1 MATVP
6 LIAEEA
12 APAEVKAVYDDI
24 KSRRGVDRI
33 NNFWKALAN
42 DPANLA
48 RFWEDMQRVMGKG
61 ALDPLVKELIYVAV
75 SITNNCEYCIHSH
88 TAAARQRGLTDE
100 QYREFLAVIGLAARW
115 HPALSLAVPNR
126 RLILNSSPVA
136 GRPTQFP

>member
-1 MATVP
+1 VATVP

-100 QYREFLAVIGLAARW
+100 QYREFLAVIGLAARAN
-115 HPALSLAVPNR
+115 ALVTAMKVPVDQQY
-126 RLILNSSPVA
+126 LV
-136 GRPTQFP
+136 